1 MTDKLTDLRKR
12 YAPFGEALSK
22 AHAHGKINSENVRFF
37 IEEGRPQI
45 LGEDG
50 KYHDDP
56 DAEPFYYGRAQA
68 YDYVGDP
75 PSGTIA
81 TQIDVSLVLDRSSY
95 GMVLGVLCKDLNAHL
110 ARLRETP

>member
-22 AHAHGKINSENVRFF
+22 AHADGKINSENVRFF
-37 IEEGRPQI
+37 VAEGHPQI

-68 YDYVGDP
+68 YEYVGDP
-75 PSGTIA
+75 PSATIA
-81 TQIDVSLVLDRSSY
+81 TQIDVALQLLDRSPHY
-95 GMVLGVLCKDLNAHL
+95 VVLGVLCDDLNAHL
-110 ARLRETP
+110 TP